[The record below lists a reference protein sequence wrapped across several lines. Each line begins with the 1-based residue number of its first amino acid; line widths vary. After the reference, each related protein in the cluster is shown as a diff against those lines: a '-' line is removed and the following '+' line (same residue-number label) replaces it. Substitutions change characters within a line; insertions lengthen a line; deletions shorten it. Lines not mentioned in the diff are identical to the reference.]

1 MIWVTFTSEF
11 VESNRPNIF
20 FRSMI
25 RSINFLLFMIQNMND
40 NFSFITNMQTH
51 LWISN
56 DSKFG
61 FLCIAVCERIF
72 HKIDHKH
79 LTIVMTMTIRF
90 AVQVEI
96 YSLCN
101 AVRIWSLQ
109 EKILEK
115 CIYFE
120 QWSNNNN
127 CFQYILWHQL
137 NIIRK
142 TFANYYSNN
151 SVNLFMRNK
160 SVCTLIQSN
169 RLRLSY

>member
-1 MIWVTFTSEF
+1 
-11 VESNRPNIF
+11 
-20 FRSMI
+20 MI
-25 RSINFLLFMIQNMND
+25 RSIDFRLFMIQIMND

-51 LWISN
+51 SWILN

-79 LTIVMTMTIRF
+79 LTIVMTITF
-90 AVQVEI
+90 AVEVEI
-96 YSLCN
+96 YSQCN

-109 EKILEK
+109 EKILEE

-127 CFQYILWHQL
+127 CFRYILWHQL

-142 TFANYYSNN
+142 NFANY
-151 SVNLFMRNK
+151 LFKRFRE
-160 SVCTLIQSN
+160 SI
-169 RLRLSY
+169 YAE